1 MAVHRAH
8 ERAGD
13 PVIPEN
19 EISDFQYR
27 WRSGEY
33 RSTPCLTVQPDGTLV
48 LRPER
53 LRARGWRPGTAG
65 ALPFALIMIARTFVS
80 TGWVGLVAVAASVAL
95 ILLVLLG
102 LYERRIRHG
111 AAMLTAT
118 KVIIPTWYGRRRAVP
133 RRMVARMAL
142 VQQRAARQATDT
154 SQLLLIGGGGN
165 CLLRLVTAGIPRQ
178 DVMAF
183 AAALLV
189 PVDVRQERLDP
200 QQLSQDYPGSA
211 PWGARHPA
219 AVGLL
224 IALVIIVIV
233 VGVVV
238 GLAAAGVIHASSG

>member
-1 MAVHRAH
+1 M
-8 ERAGD
+8 AGD
-13 PVIPEN
+13 PVIPQN

-27 WRSGEY
+27 RHSGEY

-53 LRARGWRPGTAG
+53 LRARGWRRGTAG

-80 TGWVGLVAVAASVAL
+80 TGWVGLLAVAASVAL
-95 ILLVLLG
+95 ILLALLG

-111 AAMLTAT
+111 AAILTAT
-118 KVIIPTWYGRRRAVP
+118 KVIIPTWYGRPRAVP

-142 VQQRAARQATDT
+142 VQQRAARQAAGT

-165 CLLRLVTAGIPRQ
+165 CLLRLVTGGIPRQ

-183 AAALLV
+183 AAALQV

-219 AVGLL
+219 AAGLL

>member
-1 MAVHRAH
+1 
-8 ERAGD
+8 
-13 PVIPEN
+13 
-19 EISDFQYR
+19 
-27 WRSGEY
+27 
-33 RSTPCLTVQPDGTLV
+33 
-48 LRPER
+48 
-53 LRARGWRPGTAG
+53 
-65 ALPFALIMIARTFVS
+65 MIARTFVS
-80 TGWVGLVAVAASVAL
+80 TGWVGLLAVAASVAL

-118 KVIIPTWYGRRRAVP
+118 KVIIPTWYGRRRGKP
-133 RRMVARMAL
+133 
-142 VQQRAARQATDT
+142 DT

-165 CLLRLVTAGIPRQ
+165 RLLRLVTAGIPRQ